1 MNLWLKHRFNLVLY
15 LVEVKNWPGA
25 LVELYLGFT
34 MAGWKQSEEVLNLS
48 KNGMYITTAAT
59 SICDYSN
66 IELSIYQTGISATP
80 LHFSATVIY
89 SDEQGIGVMYDE
101 NQQLC
106 KKILQPFNNPD
117 YSHQL
122 FSTAC

>member
-1 MNLWLKHRFNLVLY
+1 MRRHDRIPVSF
-15 LVEVKNWPGA
+15 EVIIDYQA
-25 LVELYLGFT
+25 LGILRG
-34 MAGWKQSEEVLNLS
+34 KVLNLS